1 MKNILIDSKR
11 LQQVIADIHS
21 NIGHKNIEILKNL
34 KDEYGIEFIM
44 SKDDN
49 IRALFQCVVKQ
60 ILNEKSTYTY
70 KMRNA
75 DDNPFLKGEIVK
87 EWLYFNMNDTYEFL
101 KTFETTQVDNSIR
114 FFNLNNNT
122 EIKLRE
128 IVFDNA
134 NELMK
139 KYSEDGADKEIL
151 KQSKQIQ
158 KAFDGLYMNKTVKQQ
173 QILNAAIMFYLN
185 TLNFQLLHN
194 YLVKMEYYD

>member
-11 LQQVIADIHS
+11 LQQVIADVHS
-21 NIGHKNIEILKNL
+21 KIGHKNIEILKNL

-44 SKDDN
+44 QKDDN
-49 IRALFQCVVKQ
+49 IRALFQCVRKQ
-60 ILNEKSTYTY
+60 ILEERTTYTY
-70 KMRNA
+70 KMKNA
-75 DDNPFLKGEIVK
+75 EENPFLKAEIVK

-114 FFNLNNNT
+114 FFNLDNNT

-158 KAFDGLYMNKTVKQQ
+158 KTFDGLFMNKTLKQQ
-173 QILNAAIMFYLN
+173 QILNSAIVFYIN

-194 YLVKMEYYD
+194 YLVKMQYYD